1 MLLFENSKLEIGKH
15 CCINVNFSVT
25 CGESIKIGD
34 NVFIGQNV
42 SIRDTHGDHFINTP
56 GYKNTKPV
64 EIGDHVWIASD
75 AMIMPGVK
83 IGAGAIVAA
92 RSLVTKDVPPCTMVA
107 GVPAKVIRTNVQ
119 FRC

>member
-1 MLLFENSKLEIGKH
+1 MQLWDGITIE
-15 CCINVNFSVT
+15 
-25 CGESIKIGD
+25 D